1 MINRYIEESTDIIF
15 NHNIGQA
22 ILHEFECHEA
32 AQQKEAISSQEHVH
46 IESLNL
52 TRLGAGVHT

>member
-1 MINRYIEESTDIIF
+1 MIYGYFEESTDIIF
-15 NHNIGQA
+15 NFDIGQA

-32 AQQKEAISSQEHVH
+32 AQQKEATSDQEHVH
-46 IESLNL
+46 IERLNL